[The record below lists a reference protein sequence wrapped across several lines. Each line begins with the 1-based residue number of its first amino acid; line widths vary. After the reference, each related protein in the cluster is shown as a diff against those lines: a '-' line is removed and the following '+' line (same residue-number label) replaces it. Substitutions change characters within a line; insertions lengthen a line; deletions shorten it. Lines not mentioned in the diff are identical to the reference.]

1 MFIFNKA
8 DVDIPDGAFTLL
20 DWFILTIG
28 RKTFTTFGGNQKF
41 ILKVL
46 FLVWVSL
53 QNVGKFHLFHQF
65 HLDTVDPPTSDILL
79 SNHNPDVYLQKV
91 RNYLKLTLIF
101 LSALTLSCHYWRVA
115 TLLMLMITM
124 YDKKG
129 DRVPSLFFS

>member
-1 MFIFNKA
+1 MFIFSKA

-46 FLVWVSL
+46 FLVRVSL

-65 HLDTVDPPTSDILL
+65 HLDTVDPPTSDT

-91 RNYLKLTLIF
+91 RNYLKLTLII
-101 LSALTLSCHYWRVA
+101 LIWTLSCCGRG
-115 TLLMLMITM
+115 M
-124 YDKKG
+124 D
-129 DRVPSLFFS
+129 

>member
-1 MFIFNKA
+1 MFIFSKA

-46 FLVWVSL
+46 FLVRVSL

-65 HLDTVDPPTSDILL
+65 HLDSWIRWIRQHPILPTTTPMFI
-79 SNHNPDVYLQKV
+79 YRKFG
-91 RNYLKLTLIF
+91 I
-101 LSALTLSCHYWRVA
+101 
-115 TLLMLMITM
+115 I
-124 YDKKG
+124 
-129 DRVPSLFFS
+129 

>member
-65 HLDTVDPPTSDILL
+65 HLDTVDPPTSDTSIL
-79 SNHNPDVYLQKV
+79 PQP
-91 RNYLKLTLIF
+91 R
-101 LSALTLSCHYWRVA
+101 C
-115 TLLMLMITM
+115 
-124 YDKKG
+124 
-129 DRVPSLFFS
+129 LFTES